1 MEKSINIRFKAA
13 STAYGAVQY
22 LDMGPIN
29 GNILLFSTGGG
40 TSFKAA
46 LAFKWI
52 CREGYRILSIN
63 RPGYYDLPLKRA
75 RSIAEHADIYYEV
88 VKSLKIEGKI
98 NVFGISMGGLSALYY
113 ASKYPT
119 KSLVL
124 WSAITGKY
132 EVNAASAN
140 SFLGKLVLSEK
151 GKKWISK
158 LLKASAKYFPKTTI
172 KAFLKTEADL
182 TRKEKNTIARE
193 VLNSPESKRTFM
205 LFIES
210 MTPMDAFYEGMLDE
224 VRKAQQLE
232 HTDWSKIKCPTYA
245 VHSTV
250 DIDVS
255 MEHPKRLE
263 KMIPNLTMEYVKA
276 GGHFVWWGK
285 EGEQVK
291 LNTIRFLNKMNSEN
305 GQGVNQ

>member
-1 MEKSINIRFKAA
+1 METTTNIAYKSVQ
-13 STAYGAVQY
+13 TAYGPVQY
-22 LDMGPIN
+22 LDAGPLKGEI
-29 GNILLFSTGGG
+29 ILFSTGGG

-46 LAFKWI
+46 LAFEWM
-52 CREGYRILSIN
+52 CNEGYRILSIN
-63 RPGYYDLPLKRA
+63 RPGYYDLPLNTA
-75 RSIAEHADIYYEV
+75 SSIAEHADIYHAV
-88 VKSLKIEGKI
+88 VKSLNIKGKI

-119 KSLVL
+119 RSLVL
-124 WSAITGKY
+124 WSAVTGKY
-132 EVNAASAN
+132 EVNTTSAN
-140 SFLGKLVLSEK
+140 SFLGKLVLSKK

-193 VLNSPESKRTFM
+193 VLNTPESKRAFM
-205 LFIES
+205 RFIDS

-250 DIDVS
+250 DIDVG

-263 KMIPNLTMEYVKA
+263 KMIPNLTIEYVKA

-291 LNTIRFLNKMNSEN
+291 SNTIRFLNKMNPDN
-305 GQGVNQ
+305 GQG